1 MTKNRKRRILRHK
14 IKEIAK
20 LKNISKTE
28 ATILHFSR
36 RSKRFKTKFT
46 EEGLIFL

>member
-20 LKNISKTE
+20 KNISKTE